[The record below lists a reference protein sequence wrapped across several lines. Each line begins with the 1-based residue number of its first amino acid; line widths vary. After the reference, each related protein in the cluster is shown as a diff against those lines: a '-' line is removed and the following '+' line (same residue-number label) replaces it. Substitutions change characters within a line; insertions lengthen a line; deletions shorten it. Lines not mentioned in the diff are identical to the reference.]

1 MFLFT
6 KQKSQQDSKFREAY
20 KIGKKEKKEKQ
31 NTEDWL
37 KDSRDLQSH

>member
-20 KIGKKEKKEKQ
+20 KIGKKEKKRKTKYRGL
-31 NTEDWL
+31 TEGF
-37 KDSRDLQSH
+37 